1 MAEPIVHRL
10 TEADIDAAAAGPAL
24 AVEPTQAVVA
34 KAVVSLIF
42 AAMAYYYL
50 HTGRSHRDPRRL
62 VWAAVYGVLTVLVFA
77 LS

>member
-10 TEADIDAAAAGPAL
+10 TEADLDGAAGAAL

-50 HTGRSHRDPRRL
+50 HTGRSHNDPRRL
-62 VWAAVYGVLTVLVFA
+62 LWAAVYGVLTVLVFA